1 MQRAGTLRARRT
13 SQCATSADAAARWVA
28 APCDAGPFAQ
38 DLNGSWRFAL
48 FDSPI
53 KALEFVERGGAA
65 GDAIDVPGAWQTLG
79 YDTPVYTNI
88 QYPIAVSTPP
98 SMPRRNT
105 TGVYART
112 VVPGAAAAAGVL
124 DGSRRCVLH
133 FGAADN
139 AAFVFAGG
147 AWRALWKDARLPG
160 EVRGQ
165 EKG

>member
-1 MQRAGTLRARRT
+1 M
-13 SQCATSADAAARWVA
+13 
-28 APCDAGPFAQ
+28 
-38 DLNGSWRFAL
+38 
-48 FDSPI
+48 
-53 KALEFVERGGAA
+53 
-65 GDAIDVPGAWQTLG
+65 PGAWQTLG

-105 TGVYART
+105 SGVYART
-112 VVPGAAAAAGVL
+112 VVPGAAAAAGAL

-160 EVRGQ
+160 EVRGGNRVIQ
-165 EKG
+165 GRFNMSGPRAIVPEKGSTLRGRSER